1 MTDHLPDAKQK
12 KLLSYLRSVSGDAAL
27 VLAMRM
33 LFESRTLNVPLRRA
47 LVEGLYRLF
56 RGIIPPLKDVL
67 PGCVDST
74 DNGIFEQSAICW
86 MVLLDKSKDC
96 SSEGTI

>member
-1 MTDHLPDAKQK
+1 M
-12 KLLSYLRSVSGDAAL
+12 SGDAAL

-33 LFESRTLNVPLRRA
+33 LFDRRTLNVPLRRA
-47 LVEGLYRLF
+47 LVEGLYRVF
-56 RGIIPPLKDVL
+56 RHIIPPLKDVF
-67 PGCVDST
+67 PASVDTT

-96 SSEGTI
+96 SSEVPFSLRDFHGAAPC